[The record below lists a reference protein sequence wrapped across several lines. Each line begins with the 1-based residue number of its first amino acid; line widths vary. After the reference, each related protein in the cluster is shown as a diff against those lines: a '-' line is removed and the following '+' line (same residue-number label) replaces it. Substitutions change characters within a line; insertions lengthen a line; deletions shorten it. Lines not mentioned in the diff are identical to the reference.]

1 MLALAKPVDPAKV
14 SGPEAVV
21 FFKKSGLPIEKLKDI
36 WKVAARTSNEYLTKD
51 EFYIALRLIAYAQN
65 NMKSDEDSIMFDLK
79 VGLPN
84 FDDGPSILSK
94 SSSSTTQQS
103 SNPAMFSSLPSLDE
117 LDFKNP
123 NV

>member
-36 WKVAARTSNEYLTKD
+36 WKIAARTSNEYLTKD

-79 VGLPN
+79 VGLQN
-84 FDDGPSILSK
+84 LI
-94 SSSSTTQQS
+94 
-103 SNPAMFSSLPSLDE
+103 
-117 LDFKNP
+117 
-123 NV
+123 